1 MEEIELSNKIISVD
15 IAYENL
21 ANAIIERAVQDYRDA
36 LANKA
41 EGQAKL
47 LEKFFRSPWYHI
59 LTNVDGEYI
68 INRVRAEH
76 QAKIN
81 KRRI

>member
-1 MEEIELSNKIISVD
+1 MHEVESDKIISVD

-21 ANAIIERAVQDYRDA
+21 ANAIIERAVADYRDA
-36 LANKA
+36 LAQKA
-41 EGQAKL
+41 EGSIKL
-47 LEKFFRSPWYHI
+47 LEKFFRSPWYLI

-81 KRRI
+81 KKRL

>member
-1 MEEIELSNKIISVD
+1 MIDESKIVD
-15 IAYENL
+15 SQTAYENL

-36 LANKA
+36 LSQKA
-41 EGQAKL
+41 EGTIRL
-47 LEKFFRSPWYHI
+47 LEKFFRSEWYHV

-68 INRVRAEH
+68 IDKVRAEH
-76 QAKIN
+76 QAKVN